1 MPDTAVDIYHLA
13 SLKEFLAKNELQA
26 KRSLG
31 QNFLFHKRE
40 CEKILD
46 VAEIK
51 KGDSVLEIGPGLGHL
66 TNLMEET
73 QAEVTAYEID
83 QRLTNLW
90 PKLHPESKAN
100 IINEDFLQ
108 SDIKVFSHCTKVV
121 ANLPYYIVKE
131 IITKLIST
139 RAQFQS
145 LTFTL
150 QKEEALRLAQKPG
163 DPRYGALNAM
173 LQILGPVQTPATIK
187 KDNFFPRPHVDS
199 AILHIGPITWPE
211 INIWS
216 NTQQIIKTAFSQRR
230 KQLQTSLKPLNI
242 TPEAFVQANISPT
255 SRPEQIDPHS
265 FLSLAKS
272 IL

>member
-1 MPDTAVDIYHLA
+1 MTVDLYHLA
-13 SLKEFLAKNELQA
+13 NLKAFLEEHGLEAKH
-26 KRSLG
+26 SLG
-31 QNFLFHKRE
+31 QNFLFHERE
-40 CEKILD
+40 CQKIIQAAD
-46 VAEIK
+46 IK
-51 KGDSVLEIGPGLGHL
+51 PKDKVLEIGPGLGHL
-66 TNLMEET
+66 THLIEET
-73 QAEVTAYEID
+73 GAEVTAYEID
-83 QRLTNLW
+83 QRLTSLW
-90 PKLHPESKAN
+90 PELYPDTKTEIRN
-100 IINEDFLQ
+100 QDFLQ
-108 SDIKVFSHCTKVV
+108 ADPKDYSSCTKVV

-139 RAQFQS
+139 NIPFRS

-187 KDNFFPRPHVDS
+187 KDNFYPRPHVDS
-199 AILHIGPITWPE
+199 AILKIGPITWPE

-242 TPEAFVQANISPT
+242 SQEAFAQANISPT
-255 SRPEQIDPHS
+255 ARPESLDPRS
-265 FLSLAKS
+265 FLLLAQS
-272 IL
+272 F